1 MKKHLNIP
9 IFIPHLGCPNGCV
22 FCNQKKISGHAGFS
36 RDDVKKELDVAF
48 ATVTGEIPVQIA
60 YFGGS
65 FTGIDREDM
74 LFLLETAKTYIDAGR
89 CDSVRVSTR
98 PDYIDEEI
106 LGILKR
112 YGVKTIELGIQ
123 SMDDRV
129 LLASKRGHT
138 AADTARAAALVKAHG
153 FELVGQMMTG
163 LPASTKEKEIET
175 ANRICEMGADGARIY
190 PTVVFRD
197 TALANM
203 AEQGEYVPFTE
214 ETAIDRTA
222 AVLDVFLARGVPVIR
237 VGLQATELLTSGEE
251 TAGGGYHPALG
262 ELVYSRCFRDA
273 VERELC
279 KTKTS
284 GKYAEISVHPA
295 DLSKMIGQKGTNR
308 EYLQERFSLR
318 GIRFIPSEMTAKNGF
333 SVTLID

>member
-36 RDDVKKELDVAF
+36 RGDVKKELDAAF
-48 ATVTGEIPVQIA
+48 TTVTGEIPAQIA

-74 LFLLETAKTYIDAGR
+74 LFLLETAKTYIDAGK
-89 CDSVRVSTR
+89 CDSVRISTR

-106 LGILKR
+106 LSLLKR

-123 SMDDRV
+123 SMDEEV

-138 AADTARAAALVKAHG
+138 AADTERAAALIKAFG
-153 FELVGQMMTG
+153 FEFVGQMMTG

-175 ANRICEMGADGARIY
+175 AKRICEMGADGARIY

-197 TALANM
+197 TVLSEM
-203 AEQGEYVPFTE
+203 AEQGAYVPFTE
-214 ETAIDRTA
+214 ENAIERTA
-222 AVLDVFLARGVPVIR
+222 AVLSVFLVRGVPVIR
-237 VGLQATELLTSGEE
+237 IGLQATELLTSGAE
-251 TAGGGYHPALG
+251 TTGGGYHPALG

-273 VERELC
+273 LEKELI
-279 KTKTS
+279 TKQTS
-284 GKYAEISVHPA
+284 GKYAEIFVCPA
-295 DLSKMIGQKGTNR
+295 DLSKMIGQKGMNR
-308 EYLQERFSLR
+308 DYLQTRFSLR